1 MKFKLI
7 FFSKVMNETWKREY
21 IYIYIYKKPLSTI
34 LVLTMTYT
42 LPQTKNGTQFENGLG
57 SSPKF
62 GQIEIFVY

>member
-1 MKFKLI
+1 MKLE
-7 FFSKVMNETWKREY
+7 NENT
-21 IYIYIYKKPLSTI
+21 IYIYMKPLSTI
-34 LVLTMTYT
+34 LVVTMTYT